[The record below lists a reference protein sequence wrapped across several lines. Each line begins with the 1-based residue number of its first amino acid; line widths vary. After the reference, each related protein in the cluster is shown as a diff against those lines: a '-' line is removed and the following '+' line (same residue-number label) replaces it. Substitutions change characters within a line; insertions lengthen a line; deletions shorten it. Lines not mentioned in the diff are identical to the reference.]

1 MNRSELELTTMG
13 KEASAEY
20 VYNNVPLNDTI
31 LKMTKEAKLNP
42 HQVARVCEAANIDT
56 YNTLWDRTKSAEFV
70 FELADQEK
78 IAEAMNDVADFNISE
93 NDVPVSQLNDLLPDV
108 SEVESP
114 KTAEKTASY
123 AEFDKAYKSL
133 EKKANIS
140 RKKFE
145 KTASHVQQF
154 IDELD
159 LAIEEQKL
167 IKQAAFEKLTDMLK
181 YAARNGENI
190 SDAYIAARVKFDDKA
205 DQVKAIFSKIASE
218 LKKSGITFQNNYEKT
233 ASKCIDENA
242 RGNRHGDAYVVS
254 GTHPIIKY
262 LNTIIDSDYMIDKA
276 DLMKGYF
283 VSKIERAKEHLHT
296 HKFDNED

>member
-31 LKMTKEAKLNP
+31 LRMTKEAKLNP

-70 FELADQEK
+70 FDLADQEK
-78 IAEAMNDVADFNISE
+78 IAEALNDTPDFNISE
-93 NDVPVSQLNDLLPDV
+93 NDVPVSQLGDLLPDV
-108 SEVESP
+108 TEIDSP

-123 AEFDKAYKSL
+123 NDFDKAFKSL
-133 EKKANIS
+133 EKKASMS

-145 KTASHVQQF
+145 KTAAHVQQF
-154 IDELD
+154 VDELS

-167 IKQAAFEKLTDMLK
+167 VKQAAFEKLTDMLK

-190 SDAYIAARVKFDDKA
+190 ADAYIAARIKFEDKPEEIHN
-205 DQVKAIFSKIASE
+205 IFSKIAAE
-218 LKKSGITFQNNYEKT
+218 LSKSGISFKT
-233 ASKCIDENA
+233 AAKCIDENA
-242 RGNRHGDAYVVS
+242 KGSRNDDSYVIS

-262 LNTIIDSDYMIDKA
+262 LNTIMDSDIMLDKA
-276 DLMKGYF
+276 DRMKGYF
-283 VSKIERAKEHLHT
+283 VSKIERAREHLHT